1 MTTFAWQFT
10 ELVVLPSFQGLTNV
24 VECMNWRLTASDGL
38 GHTAMAYGEQHAG
51 PPDPNNFTPF
61 ASLTASQVTAWLEAG
76 MGDELAALQAQLEAQ
91 LAEQASPTVVSLPPP
106 WL

>member
-38 GHTAMAYGEQHAG
+38 GHTAMAYGCLLYKSA
-51 PPDPNNFTPF
+51 PAD
-61 ASLTASQVTAWLEAG
+61 
-76 MGDELAALQAQLEAQ
+76 D
-91 LAEQASPTVVSLPPP
+91 
-106 WL
+106 